1 MTNLIVEVSKYL
13 MILLMAIYTYA
24 NFRFFSFPDLERKRK
39 VCARQNRAMFLLHFL
54 AYVVM
59 YLKTED
65 ETLRRMLLVFYM
77 GQVVFF
83 LFYIYIYRFIYRNVS
98 RLLVNNCC
106 MLLAC
111 GFIMLTRLSLD
122 KGLDK
127 AFKQFVI
134 VAAAAILSWLV
145 PFIMERFWQLYKFQ
159 WVYAGI
165 GLAALLVVWVAG
177 NESFGAQLSLTVG
190 GISIQP
196 SEFVK
201 ISFVFFVASMFYQ
214 SLDFKNICIT
224 TVVAALHVV
233 ILVLSKDLGSALI
246 FFVTYLVMLYVAS
259 RQPLYFLG
267 GLLAGSAAAWVAWK
281 LFAHVQTRVLA
292 WSDPFSVID
301 KEGYQIAQSL
311 FAIGTGG
318 WFGLGINQGMPYKIP
333 VVEQDFIFSAIAEEM
348 GILFALLLIFIYLSS
363 FYMILNIAIVLKDSY
378 YKLVAVGLGTLM
390 IFQVF
395 LSIGGVTKFIPS
407 TGVTLPFV
415 SYGGSS
421 LLGSFLIWSV
431 IQGMYLKR
439 SDEVTKVEREAD
451 EEKAKKEKKSKQSK

>member
-1 MTNLIVEVSKYL
+1 
-13 MILLMAIYTYA
+13 
-24 NFRFFSFPDLERKRK
+24 
-39 VCARQNRAMFLLHFL
+39 
-54 AYVVM
+54 
-59 YLKTED
+59 
-65 ETLRRMLLVFYM
+65 
-77 GQVVFF
+77 
-83 LFYIYIYRFIYRNVS
+83 
-98 RLLVNNCC
+98 

-246 FFVTYLVMLYVAS
+246 FFISYVIMLFIATGNWLYLIAAGV
-259 RQPLYFLG
+259 LG
-267 GLLAGSAAAWVAWK
+267 KGATSIAYT
-281 LFAHVQTRVLA
+281 LFDHVRRRFTADALEKITAERVLA
-292 WSDPFSVID
+292 ELAEIAFADLGAEPAPPVKVGD
-301 KEGYQIAQSL
+301 KLRALELIYKYL
-311 FAIGTGG
+311 
-318 WFGLGINQGMPYKIP
+318 GLGDGAAAEEP
-333 VVEQDFIFSAIAEEM
+333 VVIVDEAPTEQ
-348 GILFALLLIFIYLSS
+348 
-363 FYMILNIAIVLKDSY
+363 
-378 YKLVAVGLGTLM
+378 
-390 IFQVF
+390 
-395 LSIGGVTKFIPS
+395 
-407 TGVTLPFV
+407 
-415 SYGGSS
+415 
-421 LLGSFLIWSV
+421 
-431 IQGMYLKR
+431 
-439 SDEVTKVEREAD
+439 EVTP
-451 EEKAKKEKKSKQSK
+451 

>member
-224 TVVAALHVV
+224 TTGNWLYLIAAGVLGKGATSIAYTLFDHVRRR
-233 ILVLSKDLGSALI
+233 
-246 FFVTYLVMLYVAS
+246 FT
-259 RQPLYFLG
+259 
-267 GLLAGSAAAWVAWK
+267 AWK
-281 LFAHVQTRVLA
+281 NPWA
-292 WSDPFSVID
+292 DID
-301 KEGYQIAQSL
+301 NTGYQITQSL

-318 WFGLGINQGMPYKIP
+318 WFGMGLCQGMPNRIP
-333 VVEQDFIFSAIAEEM
+333 VVEKDFIFAAISEEM
-348 GILFALLLIFIYLSS
+348 GAIFAICVLLICLGCFIQFMMIATQMQAM
-363 FYMILNIAIVLKDSY
+363 FYKII
-378 YKLVAVGLGTLM
+378 AVGLGM
-390 IFQVF
+390 EYVVQVF
-395 LSIGGVTKFIPS
+395 LTVGGVTKFIPS

-421 LLGSFLIWSV
+421 IVTTFLLFSI
-431 IQGMYLKR
+431 IQGLYIIKR
-439 SDEVTKVEREAD
+439 ND
-451 EEKAKKEKKSKQSK
+451 EEEMEEMEAQEE